1 MKRYVRNK
9 MIFRGEPEA
18 LRALRDRIAESAG
31 DEAISLA
38 GIIPAGEDEEERK
51 ALWGTESEA
60 EETDVIL
67 YHDDTILEYSFD
79 TLMDPPEPVFRKL
92 AAEVPEIRM
101 TVNWAYEDINPD
113 SRCGIFESE
122 AGSGE
127 LTAVEP
133 DDLFEFACD
142 VWDRDPDEE
151 RMELEI
157 NYMEE

>member
-1 MKRYVRNK
+1 MKRYIRSK
-9 MIFRGEPEA
+9 ITFRGEPEA
-18 LRALRDRIAESAG
+18 LRALRDSIAETAG
-31 DEAISLA
+31 TESISLA
-38 GIIPAGEDEEERK
+38 GIIPAGEGEEERK

-67 YHDDTILEYSFD
+67 YHDDTILEYSLD
-79 TLMDPPEPVFRKL
+79 TLSDPPVPVFRKL
-92 AAEVPEIRM
+92 AADNPELRM
-101 TVNWAYEDINPD
+101 TVKWSHEDISPD

-122 AGSGE
+122 EGSGE
-127 LTAVEP
+127 LNAVEP
-133 DDLFEFACD
+133 DDVFELACE